1 LPSARNSDFRR
12 VKKRVA
18 FVINPKS
25 GSDRKTDRVALVKNL
40 LSDKYDATIFEWKQI
55 SDRETIFHSVLAGGF
70 DIAVAVGG
78 DGTVSQLASA
88 LCGSNVALG
97 IIPFGSGNG
106 LARHLQVPLNAVAAM
121 KLIETGVV
129 KTIDKGVINGQDFFC
144 TSGTGFDARI
154 GHLFAHST
162 TRGFWTYAKLILRE
176 YSKYDHEHYKIT
188 LDGKTIER
196 DAFLVTV
203 ANAGQYGNDTWIAPT
218 AVVNDGQLRVVVLK
232 PFRWW
237 KIPSLVRKVFR
248 KQMQHS
254 KYAETYTAKEI
265 QIVRTS
271 KGPAHFDGE
280 PADMDEILDI
290 KVVPACLKVVVNLDF
305 KG

>member
-1 LPSARNSDFRR
+1 M
-12 VKKRVA
+12 KKRVA

-25 GSDRKTDRVALVKNL
+25 GSDRKTDRVALVRSL
-40 LSDKYDATIFEWKQI
+40 LSDKYEATIFEWKKI
-55 SDRETIFHSVLAGGF
+55 TDRDSIFHSVLTGGF

-106 LARHLQVPLNAVAAM
+106 LARHLQIPLNSVDAM
-121 KLIETGVV
+121 KLIETGVIQ
-129 KTIDKGVINGQDFFC
+129 TIDKGTINGQDFFC
-144 TSGTGFDARI
+144 TCGTGFDARI
-154 GHLFAHST
+154 GHLFAHSSR
-162 TRGFWTYAKLILRE
+162 RGFWTYARLILRE
-176 YSKYDHEHYKIT
+176 YSKYDHEHYRIT
-188 LDGKTIER
+188 MDGKTIER

-203 ANAGQYGNDTWIAPT
+203 ANAGQYGNGTWIAPT
-218 AVVNDGQLRVVVLK
+218 AMVNDGQLRVVVLK

-265 QIVRTS
+265 RIERAS
-271 KGPAHFDGE
+271 HGPAHFDGE
-280 PADMDEILDI
+280 PADMDAVLEI
-290 KVVPACLKVVVNLDF
+290 KVVPACLKVVVNPDF
-305 KG
+305 TG

>member
-1 LPSARNSDFRR
+1 M
-12 VKKRVA
+12 KKRVA

-25 GSDRKTDRVALVKNL
+25 GSDRKTDRTALIRSL
-40 LSDKYDATIFEWKQI
+40 LSPAYEATIFEWKKVE
-55 SDRETIFHSVLAGGF
+55 DRDTIFSNVLNGGF

-88 LCGSNVALG
+88 LSGSNTALG

-106 LARHLQVPLNAVAAM
+106 LARHLRVPLNKRAAM
-121 KLIETGVV
+121 KLIETGVIQS
-129 KTIDKGVINGQDFFC
+129 IDKGIINGQDFFC
-144 TSGTGFDARI
+144 TCGSGFDARI
-154 GHLFAHST
+154 GKLFADST
-162 TRGFWTYAKLILRE
+162 KRGFWTYARLILRE
-176 YSKYDHEHYKIT
+176 YSKYSHERYRIT

-203 ANAGQYGNDTWIAPT
+203 ANAGQYGNDAWIAPG
-218 AVVNDGQLRVVVLK
+218 ARVNDGLLRVVVLK

-237 KIPSLVRKVFR
+237 KIPGLVNRVFR

-254 KYAETYTAKEI
+254 KYAETYTAKLIRIE
-265 QIVRTS
+265 RAS

-280 PADMDEILDI
+280 PGEFDKILDI
-290 KVVPACLKVVVNLDF
+290 EVVPACLKVVVAQDF
-305 KG
+305 QG